1 MRKLKRILTLLLT
14 LLVCFSVMAVP
25 VFAEDAV
32 SVRLDVELVTD
43 KESYQANEPI
53 TATLRVTNP
62 NKFDVTDLSL
72 EQMVPDGYTL
82 SASSAAKKQLDTLA
96 AGEAAEL
103 SVTFEKLAT
112 SSSPTPVP
120 SQSPAGSVTATAATV
135 QTPAATPAATPQ
147 STAAPTGLSVP
158 ETGDS
163 GIGVWICLM
172 AVAVAGI
179 GIVLVFK
186 KKNTGRILSLFLAF
200 SILGSLFSATG
211 IEVKAESVSNRMDAD
226 TVVILDGCAQK
237 LQAFV
242 TFSADVSGVTCSV
255 SFDSNG
261 GSTVQAQEIP
271 YGSNITM
278 PETPE
283 KDGFAFAGW
292 YDADGA
298 LFDASLPVTEDVQ
311 LKAEWLPLITT
322 QGDGFEEI
330 LDGLSQDTGDS
341 ATPDGEVS
349 HTIQSNPD
357 SPITSVDVNYHL
369 DQGGSVTVREV
380 VSNPMLS
387 TAGLVGIPVE
397 INAWGANV
405 TNATI
410 TFHYDVS
417 RLPSGTN
424 PADLAVVWYDEENDI
439 VTLMDGCTVDTAN
452 QTVSIPTTHF
462 SKYGVVLRQLWDA
475 AWGKELPPVRTES
488 VPYYNVILAMD
499 RSDSMQGDKMQ
510 QSIQAAQNFVDVLTD
525 NDLLTVISFNSS
537 SSVLFSQIPLASNPD
552 DPGSNPRLQVKNE
565 IASIS
570 ATGGTSIQSA
580 LLRALNYVESD
591 TQHQPLIVLT
601 SDGQSSVS
609 DSTLTQL
616 QEAGVKVVAVGIG
629 TDVDADLMQKIADST
644 GGSYL
649 YCEDASDIADAF
661 IDLQNL
667 YIGSTKDSDGDGLPD
682 LVETSGMRDQYGEIW
697 TTDPNNPDTDG
708 DGYSDGE
715 EMGEYYPLSSQTH
728 FKRVSRPD
736 LYTVH
741 SDEAYLMMPETM
753 FYDITEDNKLV
764 LTTYVVNA
772 PYRMVPDLLTP
783 VEADGIPKE
792 YLYAQPRNL
801 QVEILDPPSVF
812 HLESINTVEE
822 STYGTATTFKTTA
835 VFSFTETSEWQTFV
849 WRVTADNCSEWSGY
863 TQNGILATYIEQ
875 EQTVLPSTKPA
886 DPNQKIDRTV
896 SEMRSNAQML
906 LATPAK
912 EFLSD
917 LASVA
922 KQSDKELAEDSETSL
937 KNIKKAFPSTS
948 TSKVPDE
955 VYQAIAMAV
964 LDATNASI
972 VEEYDPDKLTQQVAG
987 QILGGLQKLDTE
999 IVVNGTTY
1007 EIKGSIWA
1015 MSGVNV
1021 SFMTVTYSG
1030 RQIQLTSTS
1039 SQKEVAAALSNY
1051 CAVLAKLNNEVW
1063 KDFVACYISD
1073 TFGLAGIK
1081 NVTKG
1086 NAEKVLDVSE
1096 DVILA
1101 ICDRDY
1107 ANKLIENLGET
1118 AKKELESNLFSN
1130 KFKKF
1135 IAAAIPNGEK
1145 FVEAAEK
1152 FKKANDQLTKY
1163 LKQLDEY
1170 AQLLKDAASEEKT
1183 AKAEAKRDMAYNEL
1197 VTLCDDFINSVAGL

>member
-25 VFAEDAV
+25 AFAEDAV
-32 SVRLDVELVTD
+32 PVKLDVELVTD
-43 KESYQANEPI
+43 KASYQANEPI
-53 TATLRVTNP
+53 TAILRVTNP
-62 NKFDVTDLSL
+62 NKFTVTDLSL
-72 EQMVPDGYTL
+72 EQMAPEGYTL
-82 SASSAAKKQLDTLA
+82 SASSAAEKRLDTLA
-96 AGEAAEL
+96 AGETAEL
-103 SVTFEKLAT
+103 SVTYEKLTT
-112 SSSPTPVP
+112 SSSP
-120 SQSPAGSVTATAATV
+120 SQSPEESVSATATPV
-135 QTPAATPAATPQ
+135 QTPIATLQP
-147 STAAPTGLSVP
+147 TAAPTALSVP

-163 GIGVWICLM
+163 GIEIWICLL
-172 AVAVAGI
+172 AFAAAGI
-179 GIVLVFK
+179 VIVLAIK

-211 IEVKAESVSNRMDAD
+211 IEVKAESVSNRMDTD
-226 TVVILDGCAQK
+226 TVVIVDGCAQK

-242 TFSADVSGVTCSV
+242 TFTADVSGVTCSV

-261 GSTVQAQEIP
+261 GSTVQPQEIP
-271 YGSNITM
+271 YGSDITM

-292 YDADGA
+292 YDVDGA

-311 LKAEWLPLITT
+311 LKAEWLPLTTT
-322 QGDGFEEI
+322 QGDGFEEV
-330 LDGLSQDTGDS
+330 LDGFRQDTGS
-341 ATPDGEVS
+341 APTPDGEVS
-349 HTIQSNPD
+349 HAIQSDPD

-380 VSNPMLS
+380 VSDPMLS
-387 TAGLVGIPVE
+387 TAGLVGLPVE

-405 TNATI
+405 TDATI
-410 TFHYDVS
+410 TFHYDAS
-417 RLPSGTN
+417 RLPAGTN
-424 PADLAVVWYDEENDI
+424 PADLAIVWYDEENDI
-439 VTLMDGCTVDTAN
+439 VTLMDGCVVDTSN

-462 SKYGVVLRQLWDA
+462 SKYSVVLRQIWDA

-499 RSDSMQGDKMQ
+499 RSGSMQGDKMQ
-510 QSIQAAQNFVDVLTD
+510 QSIQAAQNFVDVLMD
-525 NDLLTVISFNSS
+525 NDLLTVISFNGSS
-537 SSVLFSQIPLASNPD
+537 YVLFSQIPLASNPD
-552 DPGSNPRLQVKNE
+552 DPDSNPRLQVKTE

-580 LLRALNYVESD
+580 LLRALDYVESD

-682 LVETSGMRDQYGEIW
+682 LVESSGMRDQYGEIW

-728 FKRVSRPD
+728 FKRISRPD

-741 SDEAYLMMPETM
+741 SDEAYLMMPEAM

-764 LTTYVVNA
+764 LTAYVVNA

-783 VEADGIPKE
+783 IEADGIPKE
-792 YLYAQPRNL
+792 YLYEQPQNL
-801 QVEILDPPSVF
+801 KVEILDPPSAF
-812 HLESINTVEE
+812 HLENINTVEE

-875 EQTVLPSTKPA
+875 EQNVLPTPKPA
-886 DPNQKIDRTV
+886 DPNQEIDRTV

-912 EFLSD
+912 DFLNRLANVSEQADED
-917 LASVA
+917 LA
-922 KQSDKELAEDSETSL
+922 KECDASL
-937 KNIKKAFPSTS
+937 KSIKEMFPAIT
-948 TSKVPDE
+948 TGKIPDE
-955 VYQAIAMAV
+955 VYQAIAAAI
-964 LDATNASI
+964 LDATNAST
-972 VEEYDPDKLTQQVAG
+972 VEEYDPDQLSQQVAN
-987 QILGGLQKLDTE
+987 QILGGLQKLNTE
-999 IVVNGTTY
+999 ITVGNITY
-1007 EIKGSIWA
+1007 QIEGSIWA

-1030 RQIQLTSTS
+1030 RQIQLASSS
-1039 SQKEVAAALSNY
+1039 SQREVADALSDY
-1051 CAVLAKLNNEVW
+1051 CAVLAKLNNAVW
-1063 KDFVACYISD
+1063 KDFIASYISD

-1086 NAEKVLDVSE
+1086 NVEKVLDVSE
-1096 DVILA
+1096 DVLLA
-1101 ICDRDY
+1101 ICDKDY

-1118 AKKELESNLFSN
+1118 AKEELKSGFFSN
-1130 KFKKF
+1130 KFKEF

-1145 FVEAAEK
+1145 FVESSEK
-1152 FKKANDQLTKY
+1152 FEKANKQLTKY
-1163 LKQLDEY
+1163 LDQLDQY

-1183 AKAEAKRDMAYNEL
+1183 ANAEAKRDMAYNEL